1 MELQQK
7 YDPQNYS
14 NLKNVTKIMGLDL
27 SLTSTGVS
35 IGGLTTSIKSKQKGS
50 ERLLEIR
57 NEVIKLAQESE
68 VEIVAI
74 EGYSYASR
82 HSQAHSIGELGGV
95 IRVAMRELG
104 IPIVV
109 IPPTCRAKFATGKG
123 NSGKAEV
130 MSAISAKTGLL
141 WSGGDGNDRC
151 DAWILEQ
158 MTLTYLGLSQYE
170 WGRDQVSA
178 LKKCDFTAI
187 EGEQNG

>member
-1 MELQQK
+1 
-7 YDPQNYS
+7 
-14 NLKNVTKIMGLDL
+14 MGLDL

-35 IGGLTTSIKSKQKGS
+35 IGGLTTSIRSKNKGS

-57 NEVIKLAQESE
+57 NEILALAQEAG
-68 VEIVAI
+68 VQIVAI

-95 IRVAMRELG
+95 VRVALRELG
-104 IPIVV
+104 VTVVV

-123 NSGKAEV
+123 NSGKSEV
-130 MSAISAKTGLL
+130 MSAISAKTGII

-170 WGRDQVSA
+170 WNTDQVLA

-187 EGEQNG
+187 TGEQHG

>member
-1 MELQQK
+1 MELPQK
-7 YDPQNYS
+7 FYASDYS

-35 IGGLTTSIKSKQKGS
+35 IGGLTTSIRSKNKGS

-57 NEVIKLAQESE
+57 NEILTLAQEAG
-68 VEIVAI
+68 VQIVAV

-95 IRVAMRELG
+95 VRVALRELG
-104 IPIVV
+104 VPVVV

-123 NSGKAEV
+123 NSGKSEV
-130 MSAISAKTGLL
+130 MSAISAKTGII

-170 WGRDQVSA
+170 WNADQVLA

-187 EGEQNG
+187 TGEQHG

>member
-1 MELQQK
+1 
-7 YDPQNYS
+7 
-14 NLKNVTKIMGLDL
+14 MGLDL

-35 IGGLTTSIKSKQKGS
+35 IDGSTISIKSKNKGT
-50 ERLLEIR
+50 ERLMEIR
-57 NEVIKLAQESE
+57 DEIIRLARQHK

-95 IRVAMRELG
+95 IRVSLREMG

-123 NSGKAEV
+123 NSGKSEV
-130 MSAISAKTGLL
+130 MSAISAKTGII
-141 WSGGDGNDRC
+141 WSGGDGNDKC

-158 MTLTYLGLSQYE
+158 MTLTYLGHSQYE
-170 WGRDQVSA
+170 WDDNQISA
-178 LKKCDFTAI
+178 LVKCDFAEI
-187 EGEQNG
+187 QGEHNG

>member
-1 MELQQK
+1 MELLQK
-7 YDPQNYS
+7 FYASDYS

-35 IGGLTTSIKSKQKGS
+35 IGGLTTSIRSKNKGS

-57 NEVIKLAQESE
+57 NEILTLAQEAG
-68 VEIVAI
+68 VQIVAV

-95 IRVAMRELG
+95 VRVALRELG
-104 IPIVV
+104 VPVVV

-123 NSGKAEV
+123 NSGKSEV
-130 MSAISAKTGLL
+130 MSAISAKTGII

-170 WGRDQVSA
+170 WNSDQVLA

-187 EGEQNG
+187 TGEQHG

>member
-1 MELQQK
+1 
-7 YDPQNYS
+7 
-14 NLKNVTKIMGLDL
+14 VAKIMGLDL

-35 IGGLTTSIKSKQKGS
+35 IGGLTTSIKSKNKGS

-57 NEVIKLAQESE
+57 NEILALAQEAG
-68 VEIVAI
+68 VQIVAV

-95 IRVAMRELG
+95 VRVALRELG
-104 IPIVV
+104 VPVVV

-123 NSGKAEV
+123 NSGKSEV
-130 MSAISAKTGLL
+130 MSAISAKTGII

-170 WGRDQVSA
+170 WNADQVLA

-187 EGEQNG
+187 TGEQHG

>member
-1 MELQQK
+1 VQI
-7 YDPQNYS
+7 NCS

-35 IGGLTTSIKSKQKGS
+35 IGGLTTSIRSKNKGS

-57 NEVIKLAQESE
+57 NEILALAQEAG
-68 VEIVAI
+68 VQIVAI

-95 IRVAMRELG
+95 VRVALRELG
-104 IPIVV
+104 VTVVV

-123 NSGKAEV
+123 NSGKSEV
-130 MSAISAKTGLL
+130 MSAISAKTGII

-170 WGRDQVSA
+170 WNTDQVSA

-187 EGEQNG
+187 TGEHHG

>member
-1 MELQQK
+1 MSK
-7 YDPQNYS
+7 
-14 NLKNVTKIMGLDL
+14 TMGLDL

-35 IGGLTTSIKSKQKGS
+35 IGGLTTSIRSKNRGS
-50 ERLLEIR
+50 HRLVEIR
-57 NEVIKLAQESE
+57 DEIVNQARSHNVQ
-68 VEIVAI
+68 IVAI

-123 NSGKAEV
+123 NSGKSEV
-130 MSAISAKTGLL
+130 MSAISAKTGII

-158 MTLTYLGLSQYE
+158 MTLTYLGLSEYE
-170 WGRDQVSA
+170 WNTDQVLA
-178 LKKCDFTAI
+178 LKKCDFTEI
-187 EGEQNG
+187 TGEQHG

>member
-1 MELQQK
+1 
-7 YDPQNYS
+7 
-14 NLKNVTKIMGLDL
+14 VTKIMGLDL

-35 IGGLTTSIKSKQKGS
+35 IGGLTTSIRSKNKGS

-57 NEVIKLAQESE
+57 NEILALAQEAS
-68 VEIVAI
+68 VQIVAI

-95 IRVAMRELG
+95 VRVALRELG
-104 IPIVV
+104 VPVVV

-123 NSGKAEV
+123 NSGKSEV
-130 MSAISAKTGLL
+130 MSAISAKTGII

-170 WGRDQVSA
+170 WNTDQVLA

-187 EGEQNG
+187 TGEQHG

>member
-1 MELQQK
+1 MTQ
-7 YDPQNYS
+7 
-14 NLKNVTKIMGLDL
+14 IMGLDL

-35 IGGLTTSIKSKQKGS
+35 IGGLTTSIKSKSKGS

-57 NEVIKLAQESE
+57 NEIIELVGTSG
-68 VEIVAI
+68 VEIVAV

-95 IRVAMRELG
+95 IRVALRELG

-123 NSGKAEV
+123 NSGKSEV
-130 MSAISAKTGLL
+130 MSAISAKTGII

-158 MTLTYLGLSQYE
+158 MTLTYLGLSPYDWNE
-170 WGRDQVSA
+170 DQISA

-187 EGEQNG
+187 TGEQNG

>member
-1 MELQQK
+1 
-7 YDPQNYS
+7 
-14 NLKNVTKIMGLDL
+14 MGLDL

-35 IGGLTTSIKSKQKGS
+35 IGGLTTSIKSKNKGS

-57 NEVIKLAQESE
+57 NEIIELAQTSG

-95 IRVAMRELG
+95 VRVALRELG
-104 IPIVV
+104 VPVVV

-123 NSGKAEV
+123 NSGKSEV
-130 MSAISAKTGLL
+130 MSAISAKTGII

-158 MTLTYLGLSQYE
+158 MALTYLGLSTYTWTQ
-170 WGRDQVSA
+170 DQMLA
-178 LKKCDFTAI
+178 LKKCDFS
-187 EGEQNG
+187 ELEKEQNA